1 MTDTTDADARSRF
14 QVGENNLFAYVF
26 LAFVASAGI
35 FYVSAI
41 PSIVSALKDGVGF
54 TAQQAGYAVSANGYG
69 SMLGA
74 LIAVGLVRRVNWKKA
89 VSVLL
94 LLMIFMELSSTQI
107 TDPQMMIGWR
117 FLAGIMGGCSV
128 GFGLSVLA
136 RLSNPDRAYGGLL
149 VLQFGMG
156 GLIIYLRL
164 IVEPVL
170 GPAGVFVMLAILM
183 CVSLLSLPFLGRYE
197 TSGTSEER
205 NSSGFPPLTAV
216 TILTLIALF
225 LYQASGNALWTY
237 IQQIGEALGLSPR
250 RVTDIVALTTW
261 SGVLGAIIPV
271 VIGVKFGR
279 LPLVISAM
287 VLSVFSAGLLYLAAG
302 GGAYLVGAVV
312 INFVW
317 SYALAY
323 LLGLSAF
330 FDETGQLAA
339 LAGMASKFGIAT
351 GPLIAATLYTEG
363 DFAVILLVAAIGF
376 SGCLLA
382 AWAPARNADLADRIA
397 STGK

>member
-1 MTDTTDADARSRF
+1 MTTNETAAQGRF
-14 QVGENNLFAYVF
+14 SFGEDSVFAYVF

-41 PSIVSALKDGVGF
+41 PSIISALVDGVGF

-69 SMLGA
+69 SMFGA
-74 LIAVGLVRRVNWKKA
+74 LIAVGLVRRVNWKRA
-89 VSVLL
+89 VAILFV
-94 LLMIFMELSSTQI
+94 LMIGMELASTQI
-107 TDPQMMIGWR
+107 SSPQMMVGWR
-117 FLAGIMGGCSV
+117 FAAGIFGGCSV

-170 GPAGVFVMLAILM
+170 GVAGVFIMLAMLM
-183 CVSLLSLPFLGRYE
+183 AVSLICLPLLGGYAPRE
-197 TSGTSEER
+197 TER
-205 NSSGFPPLTAV
+205 SKSSRLPPLTKV

-237 IQQIGEALGLSPR
+237 VERIGGSLGLSPR
-250 RVTDIVALTTW
+250 DVTDIVAWTTW
-261 SGVLGAIIPV
+261 SGVLGAIIPI
-271 VIGVKFGR
+271 VIGVKYGR
-279 LPLVISAM
+279 LPLIISAM
-287 VLSVFSAGLLYLAAG
+287 VLSIVSAGLLYIAEGKMLF
-302 GGAYLVGAVV
+302 LVGAVT
-312 INFVW
+312 INMVW

-323 LLGLSAF
+323 LLGLTAF
-330 FDETGQLAA
+330 YDETGQLAA

-363 DFAVILLVAAIGF
+363 NFGPILLVAAIGF
-376 SGCLLA
+376 GICLVA
-382 AWAPARNADLADRIA
+382 AAPPARHADRLDKQSA
-397 STGK
+397 GS